1 MDRLGML
8 RKMAAAKPEEPFPT
22 YGLAMEL
29 AKQGAPE
36 TDDEARETFAG
47 LVARHPDYVPCYL
60 MYGNL
65 LAKLGQ
71 RDEAAAI
78 YDAGIE
84 AASRAGDDHAR
95 GELEGARAD
104 LAGGDADA

>member
-8 RKMAAAKPEEPFPT
+8 RKMAAAKPDEPFPT

-29 AKQGAPE
+29 AKQGADD
-36 TDDEARETFAG
+36 TDEEARETFAG

-65 LAKLGQ
+65 LAKLGR
-71 RDEAAAI
+71 RDEAAAT
-78 YDAGIE
+78 YDAGIQ
-84 AASRAGDDHAR
+84 AATRAGDDHAR

-104 LAGGDADA
+104 LAAGDADA

>member
-8 RKMAAAKPEEPFPT
+8 RKMAAAKPDEPFPT

-29 AKQGAPE
+29 TKQGA
-36 TDDEARETFAG
+36 DDEARETFAG
-47 LVARHPDYVPCYL
+47 LIARHPDYVPCYL

-65 LAKLGQ
+65 LTKLGQ
-71 RDEAAAI
+71 RDEAGSV

-84 AASRAGDDHAR
+84 AATRAGDDHAR

-104 LAGGDADA
+104 LAAGGSDT